1 MAQPTVYMHTDT
13 MIIVQWAALTGVLTG
28 NSAILSYDLYW
39 DNASGQT
46 IYILD
51 ESLNTNFT
59 VQGLQGGKSY

>member
-1 MAQPTVYMHTDT
+1 MAQPNVYMHTDT
-13 MIIVQWAALTGVLTG
+13 MITVQWAALTGVLAG

-46 IYILD
+46 IYNLD